1 MTSVGQTDTQL
12 TKAQVRAV
20 ESPLVPPLL
29 LPHYVD
35 PGSASS
41 YPHSYHSLGHCL
53 RTNIFPGAPFTWRS
67 LTQDSYI
74 SHPLTAWPT
83 DPHLWYGHKTDDMVQ
98 WTERNIMNQ
107 RLSKLAAPGTA
118 DFDLSTSAARS
129 SSSYTSSAHFN
140 TPLPLS
146 LLLPVCKL
154 MLTPY

>member
-1 MTSVGQTDTQL
+1 MLCSQVSCILKKFNTFNILLFCLAPPVVYYLSMTSVGQIDTEL
-12 TKAQVRAV
+12 AKAQVRAV

-98 WTERNIMNQ
+98 WTERNVMNQ
-107 RLSKLAAPGTA
+107 RLSKMLAEMEKKGT
-118 DFDLSTSAARS
+118 T
-129 SSSYTSSAHFN
+129 
-140 TPLPLS
+140 
-146 LLLPVCKL
+146 K
-154 MLTPY
+154 